1 MGSSVPRGQW
11 AFAESSCSC
20 SAHQIACRRLFSR
33 PGSSIIAQLSRTTTA
48 SPAPGAAIIAG
59 AGTCLQHYVSANPL
73 DPLCRISRATRDHA
87 ATPPPQVANDLLPL
101 RNDRRRQLLRRRAP
115 AYPALPRAPDQV
127 RRWGGHSGREREE
140 EEVEEEGSRGK
151 QGRNCT
157 VQSDGRR
164 RHIYQRGADDE
175 RVPRAEAGRHA
186 GRMARLSQER
196 RRDGKAMTT
205 TGGKKNIRSTTNV

>member
-1 MGSSVPRGQW
+1 M
-11 AFAESSCSC
+11 FATLCE
-20 SAHQIACRRLFSR
+20 CR
-33 PGSSIIAQLSRTTTA
+33 T
-48 SPAPGAAIIAG
+48 
-59 AGTCLQHYVSANPL
+59 NPL

-196 RRDGKAMTT
+196 RRDGEAMTT
-205 TGGKKNIRSTTNV
+205 TGGTKTQDLQQMYNQCSNKHTQDPPGPNDCSVRAYAEVLCPVMERA